1 MTSPTRSRVPF
12 LLIALLG
19 FAVRLPAA
27 DAAVKYFDVP
37 AAAAEK
43 ALRLF
48 SAQSGLQVGFPTDIT
63 RGVVSRPVRGEF
75 PPEKALALLLADTG
89 LTAVQDPK
97 TGAFAVRRT
106 RPGEPKNGHRAAP
119 RTVSDRPVN
128 SVFPNPLIKTQ
139 SP

>member
-1 MTSPTRSRVPF
+1 MMTLPGRCCLLF
-12 LLIALLG
+12 LFILLALRAPATESALK
-19 FAVRLPAA
+19 FFDLPA
-27 DAAVKYFDVP
+27 DE
-37 AAAAEK
+37 AEK

-48 SAQSGLQVGFPTDIT
+48 SAQSGRQVGFPTAIT

-106 RPGEPKNGHRAAP
+106 RPGESKNGHRAAP
-119 RTVSDRPVN
+119 RTASDRPVN
-128 SVFPNPLIKTQ
+128 PVFPNPVNKIQ
-139 SP
+139 NP